1 MTEGILLDINGNA
14 KLVRI
19 YIGESDKWHGKPL
32 YEAIVRLAREKGLA
46 GATVLRGILGYGA
59 TSRIQSAKLLELS
72 ADLPLIVEIVDQGER
87 ISPLLPEFEAMVT
100 NGLITVE
107 NVEVLKY
114 IHHKK

>member
-1 MTEGILLDINGNA
+1 MEIAGPA

-32 YEAIVRLAREKGLA
+32 YEAIVRLCREKGVA
-46 GATVLRGILGYGA
+46 GATVIRGILGYGA
-59 TSRIQSAKLLELS
+59 NSRIHSAKLLELS
-72 ADLPLIVEIVDQGER
+72 ADLPLIIEIVDQAER
-87 ISPLLPEFEAMVT
+87 MTPLLPVFEEMVT

-114 IHHKK
+114 IHNKA

>member
-1 MTEGILLDINGNA
+1 MNINGPA

-32 YEAIVRLAREKGLA
+32 YEAIVRLCREKEIA
-46 GATVLRGILGYGA
+46 GATVIRGILGYGA
-59 TSRIQSAKLLELS
+59 NSRVHTAKLLELS
-72 ADLPLIVEIVDQGER
+72 TDLPLIVEVVDQAER
-87 ISPLLPEFEAMVT
+87 IIPLLPVFEEIVT

-114 IHHKK
+114 IHNKRV

>member
-1 MTEGILLDINGNA
+1 MDINGNA

-46 GATVLRGILGYGA
+46 GATVIRGILGYGA
-59 TSRIQSAKLLELS
+59 TSRIHSAKLLELS
-72 ADLPLIVEIVDQGER
+72 SDLPLIVEIVDQADR
-87 ISPLLPEFEAMVT
+87 ITPHLPEFEAMVT